1 MNSRR
6 RKAAEGG
13 PSSGAAEQHRSLAIE
28 RGAGEAPL
36 RVRRL
41 LWAPALAGLLLVV
54 GLAVLCGVAVAS
66 EPTGD
71 NGAPLTASGN
81 EECFECHG
89 QKPVDGYI
97 TVDGEQVPAYVDVNG
112 EKKSI
117 YVDRA
122 IQSNSRHGKLA
133 CVSCHIGFNPGM
145 HPPEVTQGWL
155 RTAKISACGDCHG
168 DVTHMYQGSFHGNL
182 VFTKDADKAP
192 LCADCHDAHDII
204 PPGTEEFRAQQ
215 VALCTRCHQDAEE
228 TYLDSY
234 HGKAY
239 TLGSDETAVCTD
251 CHGGHKI
258 LPASV
263 PDSTVSKENVIS
275 TCDTC
280 HPGAN
285 ANFVDFR
292 SHVNPQDPRS
302 SWEIWFFWI
311 AYVLLMAV
319 VFTFAA
325 VHTTLYIYRG
335 AKEGL
340 YSRKKHRDHIG
351 DTRVEFR
358 RFNVFHRWMH
368 FLVIVSFTVLV
379 FTGMP
384 LKYQDTQWAQWFM
397 DLFGGVTAAGIYHRL
412 AAIVTVVYWTAEVLF
427 MVIMVLRRRGKN
439 IRSPGSI
446 MFGKKDLEDMV
457 GMFAWFFGRGPK
469 PQFDRYT
476 YWEKFDYVSL
486 VVGTVIIGLTGFMMW
501 FPLKT
506 TEVLP
511 GIFLNI
517 ALVIHSNE
525 ALLAM
530 GVIFIFVHFFSAH
543 LRPESFPI
551 DKVIF
556 TGSMPV
562 DHYREDRPLEYARHV
577 RNGTLDEV
585 IVEKTITWKTMFA
598 DGIWW
603 IITLVMGFAA
613 LLMTAFI
620 IWSVFD

>member
-1 MNSRR
+1 M
-6 RKAAEGG
+6 
-13 PSSGAAEQHRSLAIE
+13 
-28 RGAGEAPL
+28 RG
-36 RVRRL
+36 RRL
-41 LWAPALAGLLLVV
+41 LWTPFVCVLLIAGLALFA
-54 GLAVLCGVAVAS
+54 GAAVAS
-66 EPTGD
+66 SGPTGD
-71 NGAPLTASGN
+71 TGAPLSPSDN
-81 EECFECHG
+81 EECFACHG
-89 QKPVDGYI
+89 QKPVNGTI
-97 TVDGEQVPAYVDVNG
+97 TVDGEQVPAYIDVAG

-133 CVSCHIGFNPGM
+133 CVSCHLGFNPGL
-145 HPPEVTQGWL
+145 HPESVTQGWL
-155 RTAKISACGDCHG
+155 RTAKFSACGDCHG
-168 DVTHMYQGSFHGNL
+168 DVTQMYQGSFHGSL
-182 VFTKDADKAP
+182 VYTKDADKAP
-192 LCADCHDAHDII
+192 LCADCHDAHNIVT
-204 PPGTEEFRAQQ
+204 PGTAEFRSQQ
-215 VALCTRCHQDAEE
+215 MELCTQCHEDAGE

-239 TLGSDETAVCTD
+239 LLGSSETAVCSD
-251 CHGGHKI
+251 CHGGHRI

-263 PDSTVSKENVIS
+263 PESTVSSENVVE
-275 TCDTC
+275 TCARC

-285 ANFVDFR
+285 QNFADFR
-292 SHVNPQDPRS
+292 SHVNPQDPTS
-302 SWEIWFFWI
+302 SWQIWFFWI
-311 AYVLLMAV
+311 AYVLLIAV
-319 VFTFAA
+319 VFTFSA
-325 VHTTLYIYRG
+325 VHTSLYIYRG

-340 YSRKKHRDHIG
+340 YSRPRHRVRRG
-351 DTRVEFR
+351 DTRIEYR

-384 LKYQDTQWAQWFM
+384 LKYKDTAWAQWFM

-412 AAIVTVVYWTAEVLF
+412 AAIVTVVYWTAEMVF
-427 MVIMVLRRRGKN
+427 MVIMVVRARGKN
-439 IRSPGSI
+439 LRGPGSM
-446 MFGKKDLEDMV
+446 MFGKKDLEDLV
-457 GMFAWFFGRGPK
+457 GMFSWFFGRGHK

-486 VVGTVIIGLTGFMMW
+486 TIGTVIIGLTGFMMW
-501 FPLKT
+501 FPLRT
-506 TEVLP
+506 TEYLP
-511 GIFLNI
+511 GIWLNI

-556 TGSMPV
+556 TGTLPV
-562 DHYREDRPLEYARHV
+562 DHYRQDRPLEYARRV
-577 RNGTLDEV
+577 REGTLDDV
-585 IVEKTITWKTMFA
+585 LVEHKVTWKTLFS
-598 DGIWW
+598 DGLWW